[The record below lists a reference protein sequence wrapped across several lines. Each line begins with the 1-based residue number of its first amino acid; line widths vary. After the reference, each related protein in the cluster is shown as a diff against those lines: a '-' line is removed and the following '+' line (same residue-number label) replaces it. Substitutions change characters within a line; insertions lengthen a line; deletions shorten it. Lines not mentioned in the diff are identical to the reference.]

1 MSESFSISTQT
12 AYISAIQR
20 LWIWCGAPIQILSE
34 QSSEIRNVDY
44 DCNKSL
50 VKSVHCWSV
59 RDSQQANYLFP
70 WESSRNTKST
80 LKGFSCFFF
89 FQNDF

>member
-12 AYISAIQR
+12 ACISAIQR
-20 LWIWCGAPIQILSE
+20 LWIWCGAPIQLSE

-50 VKSVHCWSV
+50 
-59 RDSQQANYLFP
+59 SQIF
-70 WESSRNTKST
+70 SRME
-80 LKGFSCFFF
+80 C
-89 FQNDF
+89 